1 MPGPRVRGL
10 NVDVENCEVGGRVSK
25 LVATILPYSNLAI
38 IVCFYD
44 LVRHSK
50 KALTFS
56 LDP

>member
-1 MPGPRVRGL
+1 
-10 NVDVENCEVGGRVSK
+10 VSK
-25 LVATILPYSNLAI
+25 LVAIIIPYVNLAI
-38 IVCFYD
+38 TVRFYD